1 MNYLLLLAGLV
12 LVVCLMNSKDL
23 MKSDLVKSVSSKSKS
38 VSKSLGVDSTT
49 LLVVV
54 FVGAVLFMCMNKSVE
69 GFTDVNPDTK
79 NCDGGKK
86 LRISDPDGVKNQ
98 DVMGCFMLNEIPQKV
113 KQVLNL
119 REIEEIEIQEIQ
131 FPATLPPESDRPSI
145 PSGGEM
151 DIMAR
156 EDYQR
161 NRGQP
166 KAPKNTTPGD
176 KKS

>member
-1 MNYLLLLAGLV
+1 MNNLLLLVGLV
-12 LVVCLMNSKDL
+12 LVVCVMNSKDL

-38 VSKSLGVDSTT
+38 VSKSLGVDNST

-54 FVGAVLFMCMNKSVE
+54 FVGIVLFMCMNKGVE

-79 NCDGGKK
+79 NCDGGGKK

-119 REIEEIEIQEIQ
+119 REIEIRS
-131 FPATLPPESDRPSI
+131 LPSSPP
-145 PSGGEM
+145 PSGPSMPSSVELEK
-151 DIMAR
+151 MADK
-156 EDYQR
+156 EYQLTQ
-161 NRGQP
+161 GQP
-166 KAPKNTTPGD
+166 GPPKVVSSKVT
-176 KKS
+176 S